1 MKKVIRSNHPL
12 VQDRLV
18 QLRDQQSDIVK
29 FRRAVHQISE
39 LLILEWLREMPV
51 QPVLVKTPV
60 TEMVGHQLAPVPICL
75 VPVLRAGLGMVDG
88 VLEWL
93 PAASIRHVGM
103 ARNEETLRPSVYL
116 TKLDESLEEQRVI
129 ILDPMLATGGSAIET
144 IQLVKA
150 VGAKQIDFMC
160 IIAAPEGV
168 EAIHNAHPDVDIYVA
183 SVDERLNDRGFIVPG
198 LGDAG
203 DRLFGTL

>member
-1 MKKVIRSNHPL
+1 MKKVLRSNHPI

-18 QLRDQQSDIVK
+18 LLRDQQSDIVK
-29 FRRAVHQISE
+29 FRKAVNQISE
-39 LLILEWLREMPV
+39 LLILEWLREMPLE
-51 QPVLVKTPV
+51 PVLVKTPV
-60 TEMVGHQLAPVPICL
+60 TEMVGHQFAPVPTCL

-88 VLEWL
+88 ALKWL

-116 TKLDESLEEQRVI
+116 TKLDESLAQQRVI

-150 VGAKQIDFMC
+150 VGARKIDFMC
-160 IIAAPEGV
+160 IIAAPEG
-168 EAIHNAHPDVDIYVA
+168 IHALHEAHPDVDVYVA

-203 DRLFGTL
+203 DRMFGTL